1 MGYQLSAASA
11 RRHPSATFGLVGGSF
26 ALLFVL
32 AASLR
37 ELLDGRYA
45 PSSVEAA
52 LVGGGFVGGALLAR
66 LLWARLGGAESP
78 LRGAA
83 VGALIGLLALPVPMF
98 LLELGVIALD
108 GLPFDPRPG
117 ASPWMQAVSYA
128 FVLVATPLALGA
140 LGIIPTRGGTILVGA
155 VTGYL
160 LARR

>member
-1 MGYQLSAASA
+1 MSYRVSAASA
-11 RRHPSATFGLVGGSF
+11 RRHPSTAFGLAGGLF

-45 PSSVEAA
+45 PSSVEGA
-52 LVGGGFVGGALLAR
+52 LVVGGFVGGALLAR
-66 LLWARLGGAESP
+66 LLWRRLGGADSP

-83 VGALIGLLALPVPMF
+83 VGALIGLLALPVPMY
-98 LLELGVIALD
+98 LLELGVIAFEGLD
-108 GLPFDPRPG
+108 FDPLPG
-117 ASPWMQAVSYA
+117 ASPWMRAAAYA

-140 LGIIPTRGGTILVGA
+140 LGVIPTRGGTILVGA

-160 LARR
+160 LVRR